1 MSVNGTY
8 SNFVVVRPTLQ
19 NPKIFYND
27 IKQIKW
33 ENYHIWE
40 AVTSTFFIFNG
51 STSVNRLIDESY
63 NQHHYRQICCSWVKV
78 SYIHIFKLE
87 YLLLFYRLIKF
98 WHLGDIYCINISLKA
113 TQFTLYTPYFLYSLV
128 VRQYTVYSHHQC
140 AVCFIASR
148 DGRHHFC
155 LAGEEAE
162 MRNVNER

>member
-1 MSVNGTY
+1 MLIQWQLTKFFFPMFKHLPSHARRAPTNAYALLRNRWIIFSVNLDCSWFVFFFSIVKMTMSVNGTY

-63 NQHHYRQICCSWVKV
+63 NQFSTITGKFVALGWKYHIYIFLSW
-78 SYIHIFKLE
+78 S
-87 YLLLFYRLIKF
+87 
-98 WHLGDIYCINISLKA
+98 IYFS
-113 TQFTLYTPYFLYSLV
+113 
-128 VRQYTVYSHHQC
+128 
-140 AVCFIASR
+140 FI
-148 DGRHHFC
+148 DW
-155 LAGEEAE
+155 
-162 MRNVNER
+162 